1 MAKRAINAEIKRING
16 ILDGANVAPDL
27 RQMLAPVVDLLA
39 WQRVTLEETVKKL
52 SGENIVIEYDNG
64 GGQTGTRQ
72 NPLFKSVMDLWR
84 GYLAGIDKLIQALPK
99 EAQAEAR
106 AQAVTPLEIVRG
118 MKKKGTA

>member
-1 MAKRAINAEIKRING
+1 MANKAINAEIKRIYG
-16 ILDGANVAPDL
+16 IIDGANVAPEM
-27 RQMLAPVVDLLA
+27 REMLAPVIEFVA
-39 WQRVTLEETVKKL
+39 WQRVTLDEASKEL
-52 SGENIVIEYDNG
+52 NGANIVIEYDNG

-84 GYLAGIDKLIQALPK
+84 GYLAGIDKIIQALPK